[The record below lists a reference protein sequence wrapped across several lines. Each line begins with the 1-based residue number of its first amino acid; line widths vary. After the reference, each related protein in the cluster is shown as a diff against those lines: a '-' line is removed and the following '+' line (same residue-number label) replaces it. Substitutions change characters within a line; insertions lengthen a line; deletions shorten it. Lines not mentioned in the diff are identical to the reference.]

1 MSETSILPLYQGG
14 TLPQKDPLTCES
26 KTLITQKRDCSYKK
40 TIPIRIH
47 FSTLINMQMVEEITD
62 KANANSQF

>member
-1 MSETSILPLYQGG
+1 MSETSILPLYQWG
-14 TLPQKDPLTCES
+14 TLPQKDPLTRES
-26 KTLITQKRDCSYKK
+26 KNLITQKRDCNYKK

-47 FSTLINMQMVEEITD
+47 FSIMINTQMVEEITD